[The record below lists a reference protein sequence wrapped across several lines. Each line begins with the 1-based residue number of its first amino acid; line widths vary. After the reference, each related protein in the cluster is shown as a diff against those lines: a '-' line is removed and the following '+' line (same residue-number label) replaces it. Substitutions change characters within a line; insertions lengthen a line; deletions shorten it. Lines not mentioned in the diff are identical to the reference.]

1 MEFRVSLLDRILR
14 ALGVDD
20 DLLPTP
26 DRIIMPK
33 RLISA
38 DDYKALR
45 LAVEKDLRD
54 RGKL

>member
-1 MEFRVSLLDRILR
+1 MSLLDRILR